1 MDNGTF
7 WIQHVL
13 ALGCKI
19 PSSKAVSQK
28 LMEFLGMNLHQVTR
42 LRFFPRSSW
51 KPQVVKGHKEP
62 KEERMKGWCSNIT
75 LRCCWNLPSLPTNS
89 IGGQSLSA
97 RDLIHY
103 HGWRSVISSHLTD
116 EQSEA
121 VGRWEETEKMIS
133 VQADPAPSSL
143 ALGHSC
149 LRLSDRETA
158 LPSRGQEG
166 LAERRPIALL
176 VEEIIML
183 GVCLSAIFE
192 WQAWIS

>member
-1 MDNGTF
+1 MQPDSLSDLDGQWNILNPTRIGF
-7 WIQHVL
+7 GLQDPKFQSRFL
-13 ALGCKI
+13 L
-19 PSSKAVSQK
+19 
-28 LMEFLGMNLHQVTR
+28 LMEFLRMNLHQVTR

-62 KEERMKGWCSNIT
+62 KEERMRGWCSNIT

-133 VQADPAPSSL
+133 VQADPAPWDTL
-143 ALGHSC
+143 ALDYQTEK
-149 LRLSDRETA
+149 LLS
-158 LPSRGQEG
+158 LPGG
-166 LAERRPIALL
+166 RRA
-176 VEEIIML
+176 
-183 GVCLSAIFE
+183 
-192 WQAWIS
+192 WQRDGP